1 MKTFHHFPVKVM
13 NTLASLPVVGS
24 PKLQRNTKAL
34 MRLQENY
41 FAAMKRHEYLETAD
55 WKFINTKL
63 FDVLDMMSPEE
74 REIFSCDPRK
84 IDWKDYIHKY
94 CIGLQIYTLG
104 QDTPNESHKLTQIL
118 MKNKN
123 LFDDIKESFALKK
136 NVVSVKFIKM
146 ENVINEK
153 RYHSYIKMILEE
165 QLESGKLEADE
176 EKRYEILTKSNYR
189 YDELKIKN
197 ELSRMNRI
205 ITMAPM
211 RSLYYITHKI
221 IDHLVQALY
230 VDLESLKKIKAQSL
244 HETNRIIFLPLN
256 RSFADSIILQY
267 INFYED
273 LRIGYFFASQED
285 HWNMRLLHSIYKYIG
300 MFLPQRKMQHDH
312 SIGYVNQA
320 LFEDTIINNPIT
332 TIYQNN
338 GIERSG
344 KISCPS
350 EPDDSIL
357 WILRAMKNPQLER
370 YKIKIVPVA
379 INYERV
385 FDSILITKEILS
397 GKYPDMNII

>member
-1 MKTFHHFPVKVM
+1 M
-13 NTLASLPVVGS
+13 
-24 PKLQRNTKAL
+24 
-34 MRLQENY
+34 
-41 FAAMKRHEYLETAD
+41 
-55 WKFINTKL
+55 
-63 FDVLDMMSPEE
+63 
-74 REIFSCDPRK
+74 
-84 IDWKDYIHKY
+84 
-94 CIGLQIYTLG
+94 
-104 QDTPNESHKLTQIL
+104 
-118 MKNKN
+118 
-123 LFDDIKESFALKK
+123 
-136 NVVSVKFIKM
+136 
-146 ENVINEK
+146 
-153 RYHSYIKMILEE
+153 
-165 QLESGKLEADE
+165 
-176 EKRYEILTKSNYR
+176 
-189 YDELKIKN
+189 
-197 ELSRMNRI
+197 
-205 ITMAPM
+205 
-211 RSLYYITHKI
+211 
-221 IDHLVQALY
+221 
-230 VDLESLKKIKAQSL
+230 

-256 RSFADSIILQY
+256 RSFADSIVLQY

-357 WILRAMKNPQLER
+357 WILRAMRNPQLGR

-385 FDSILITKEILS
+385 FDSILMTKEILS
-397 GKYPDMNII
+397 GKYPDMNIV